1 MSKQEKVMVVIA
13 GLAIIFG
20 VYYFFIASPAKT
32 IRIET
37 GKTMAELNK
46 LADDITAELK
56 QWNLTEAEA
65 YIITQADIEWTKDPF
80 FEGKVSWKPGSEGTV
95 IQAEKL
101 EFNYTGYIELGKKKL
116 AVINGL
122 DYQIGES
129 LVGESL
135 ESGEYV
141 VRNIYPDRVVIKP
154 KGKGKAITVQF
165 FNEKE

>member
-1 MSKQEKVMVVIA
+1 MSKQEKVMVIIA

-20 VYYFFIASPAKT
+20 VYYFFIVSPAKH

-37 GKTMAELNK
+37 GKKMLVLSK

-56 QWNLTEAEA
+56 AWDLTEAEA
-65 YIITQADIEWTKDPF
+65 YIIAQAKTEWTKDPF
-80 FEGKVSWKPGSEGTV
+80 FEGKVSWKPGSGGTE
-95 IQAEKL
+95 IQAAKV
-101 EFNYTGYIELGKKKL
+101 EFSYTGYIELGKKRL

-135 ESGEYV
+135 ESGEYIV
-141 VRNIYPDRVVIKP
+141 QNIYPDRVVIKP

-165 FNEKE
+165 FNEK

>member
-1 MSKQEKVMVVIA
+1 MSKQEKVMVIIA

-20 VYYFFIASPAKT
+20 VYYFFIVSPAKH

-37 GKTMAELNK
+37 GKKMLVLSK

-56 QWNLTEAEA
+56 EWDLTEAEA
-65 YIITQADIEWTKDPF
+65 YIITQAGTEWTKDPF
-80 FEGKVSWKPGSEGTV
+80 FEGKVSWTSGSGGTV
-95 IQAEKL
+95 IQAEKV
-101 EFNYTGYIELGKKKL
+101 EFSYTGYIELGKKRL

-135 ESGEYV
+135 ESGEYIV
-141 VRNIYPDRVVIKP
+141 QNIYPDRVVIKP

-165 FNEKE
+165 FNEK

>member
-13 GLAIIFG
+13 GLSIIFG
-20 VYYFFIASPAKT
+20 VYYFFIASPAKH
-32 IRIET
+32 IRLET
-37 GKTMAELNK
+37 GKKMMVLSK

-56 QWNLTEAEA
+56 EWDLTEAEA
-65 YIITQADIEWTKDPF
+65 YIITQAETEWTKDPF
-80 FEGKVSWKPGSEGTV
+80 FEGKVSWKPGSGGTV
-95 IQAEKL
+95 IQAEKV
-101 EFNYTGYIELGKKKL
+101 EFSYTGYIELGKKRL

-135 ESGEYV
+135 ESGEYIV
-141 VRNIYPDRVVIKP
+141 QNIYPDRVVIKP
-154 KGKGKAITVQF
+154 RGKGNVITVQF